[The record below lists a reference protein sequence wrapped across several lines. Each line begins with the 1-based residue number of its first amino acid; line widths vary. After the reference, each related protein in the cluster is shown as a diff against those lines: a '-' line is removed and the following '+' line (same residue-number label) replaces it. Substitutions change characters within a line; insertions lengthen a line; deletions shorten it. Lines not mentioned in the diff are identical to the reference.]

1 MNKSP
6 NLLTRWTRGR
16 LLALALLAGLLTFGA
31 GACQQAPPED
41 AHAHDG
47 ASTYYTC
54 PMHPQIVR
62 DQPGKC
68 PVCTMD
74 LVKATKQAAK
84 PVAAAQPIAGPTAG
98 SAALTHYTCPMH
110 PQISREQP
118 GKCPI
123 CSMDLVKATKA
134 APTAPTPAGGA
145 AAAPEVMLS
154 EQQRQL
160 AGIRVAALG
169 AGNSGAGGST
179 VLTGTVT
186 ADANQTRTVSS
197 RVAGRVERLFV
208 RQTGES
214 IRAGAPLVSIYSE
227 QLQALQQEYL
237 LSLAQQRAGGPGG
250 NQYGR
255 LVASARQKLRL
266 LGMSEGQLR
275 ALAATG
281 RPTSSLT
288 FYSPQAGLVQAVD
301 VTEGQYVGEGALLVS
316 LTNLSSVW
324 VEAQLYPEEVAGV
337 ALGQSVQVQV
347 AGLPDAYTGR
357 VVFLSPER
365 QANSKVTL
373 LRVQLANPGGRLQ
386 PGMQANVRLSS
397 RGTTATAQSLT
408 LPQDAVLRDSRGSYV
423 WQQVDAAGRFRRLKV
438 STGAETDET
447 VAITGGLAAGA
458 RVVVGGAYLLES
470 EYALYQGT
478 DPMAGM
484 DPNMPGMDMK
494 KPATEKRNPAM
505 DPNMKM

>member
-1 MNKSP
+1 MNKLRK
-6 NLLTRWTRGR
+6 LLPRWTRGP
-16 LLALALLAGLLTFGA
+16 LLALALLAGLLTFGV
-31 GACQQAPPED
+31 GACQKSAPEE
-41 AHAHDG
+41 AHAHEG
-47 ASTYYTC
+47 ASTHFTC

-62 DQPGKC
+62 DEPGKC
-68 PVCTMD
+68 PICTMD
-74 LVKATKQAAK
+74 LVKATKQAAPAK
-84 PVAAAQPIAGPTAG
+84 PVAGPATAT
-98 SAALTHYTCPMH
+98 AALTHYTCPMH

-123 CSMDLVKATKA
+123 CSMDLVKTAKA
-134 APTAPTPAGGA
+134 APAATPPAGEV

-154 EQQRQL
+154 AQQRQL
-160 AGIRVAALG
+160 ANIGVAALG
-169 AGNSGAGGST
+169 TGNSGSGSGT
-179 VLTGTVT
+179 VLTGTIT
-186 ADANQTRTVSS
+186 ANANQTRTVSS

-214 IRAGAPLVSIYSE
+214 IRAGAPLVAIYSE

-237 LSLAQQRAGGPGG
+237 LSLAQLRAVGTSV

-266 LGMSEGQLR
+266 LGMTDEQLR
-275 ALAATG
+275 TLAATG

-288 FYSPQAGLVQAVD
+288 FYSPQAGLVQAVG

-324 VEAQLYPEEVAGV
+324 VEAQLYPGEVAGIQ
-337 ALGQSVQVQV
+337 LGQSVQVQV
-347 AGLPDAYTGR
+347 AGLPDTYPGQ
-357 VVFLSPER
+357 VVFLSPEL

-373 LRVQLANPGGRLQ
+373 LRVQLTNPGGRLQ
-386 PGMQANVRLSS
+386 PGMQANVRLAAS
-397 RGTTATAQSLT
+397 RGTRTQTLT

-423 WQQVDAAGRFRRLKV
+423 WQQVDPAGRFRRLKV
-438 STGAETDET
+438 TTGVETDET
-447 VAITGGLAAGA
+447 VAITGGVAAGA
-458 RVVVGGAYLLES
+458 QVVVSGAYLLES

-478 DPMAGM
+478 APMAGM
-484 DPNMPGMDMK
+484 DSNMPGMDMQK
-494 KPATEKRNPAM
+494 KPAPAQPAPAM

>member
-1 MNKSP
+1 MNKP
-6 NLLTRWTRGR
+6 LNLLTRWTRGR
-16 LLALALLAGLLTFGA
+16 LLAFALLAALLTFGA
-31 GACQQAPPED
+31 GACQKSAPED

-62 DQPGKC
+62 DEPGKC
-68 PVCTMD
+68 PICTMD

-84 PVAAAQPIAGPTAG
+84 PTASTQSVTAS
-98 SAALTHYTCPMH
+98 SAALTHYMCPMH

-134 APTAPTPAGGA
+134 AAAAPTPSGA

-154 EQQRQL
+154 AQQRQL

-169 AGNSGAGGST
+169 GVGSPAGTASGTT

-208 RQTGES
+208 RQTGEA

-227 QLQALQQEYL
+227 QLQALQQEYV
-237 LSLAQQRAGGPGG
+237 LSLAQQRAVGPGG

-266 LGMSEGQLR
+266 LGLTEGQLR
-275 ALAATG
+275 TLAATG
-281 RPTSSLT
+281 RPTASLT
-288 FYSPQAGLVQAVD
+288 FYSPQAGLVQAVG
-301 VTEGQYVGEGALLVS
+301 VTEGQYVGEGTLLVS

-337 ALGQSVQVQV
+337 EMGQSVQVQV

-373 LRVQLANPGGRLQ
+373 LRVQVPNPGGRLQ
-386 PGMQANVRLSS
+386 PGMQANVRLSMSS
-397 RGTTATAQSLT
+397 RGNTATAQTLT

-438 STGAETDET
+438 TTGAETDET

-458 RVVVGGAYLLES
+458 QVVVSGAYLLES

-484 DPNMPGMDMK
+484 DPNM
-494 KPATEKRNPAM
+494 
-505 DPNMKM
+505 KM

>member
-1 MNKSP
+1 MNKFD
-6 NLLTRWTRGR
+6 NLLTRWTRGH
-16 LLALALLAGLLTFGA
+16 LLAFFLLAGLLTFGA

-47 ASTYYTC
+47 ASTYFTC

-68 PVCTMD
+68 PICSMD
-74 LVKATKQAAK
+74 LVKATKQGAAVK
-84 PVAAAQPIAGPTAG
+84 PATAVAPA
-98 SAALTHYTCPMH
+98 AALTHYTCPMH
-110 PQISREQP
+110 PQISRDKP

-123 CSMDLVKATKA
+123 CGMDLVKATKT
-134 APTAPTPAGGA
+134 APTAPTTAGGA

-169 AGNSGAGGST
+169 SGSSGTGGST

-214 IRAGAPLVSIYSE
+214 IRAGAPLVAIYSE

-255 LVASARQKLRL
+255 LVASARQRLRL
-266 LGMSEGQLR
+266 LGLSEGQLR
-275 ALAATG
+275 ALVATG
-281 RPTSSLT
+281 RPTASLT
-288 FYSPQAGLVQAVD
+288 FYSPQAGLVQAVG
-301 VTEGQYVGEGALLVS
+301 VTEGQYVGEGTLLVS

-373 LRVQLANPGGRLQ
+373 LRVQLTNPSGRLQ
-386 PGMQANVRLSS
+386 PGMQANVRLAAG
-397 RGTTATAQSLT
+397 RGTSSQALT

-447 VAITGGLAAGA
+447 VAITGGLDAGA
-458 RVVVGGAYLLES
+458 QVVVSGAYLLES

-494 KPATEKRNPAM
+494 KPAPKAPTM

>member
-1 MNKSP
+1 MNKLF

-16 LLALALLAGLLTFGA
+16 LLPFALLAGLLTLGA
-31 GACQQAPPED
+31 SACQKAAPED

-47 ASTYYTC
+47 TSSYFTC

-62 DQPGKC
+62 DEPGKC
-68 PVCTMD
+68 PICTMD
-74 LVKATKQAAK
+74 LVKATKQGAPAQ
-84 PVAAAQPIAGPTAG
+84 PVAAKAG

-110 PQISREQP
+110 PQISWEQP

-134 APTAPTPAGGA
+134 APATKAPAGTV

-154 EQQRQL
+154 AQQQQL
-160 AGIRVAALG
+160 AGIRVASLGG
-169 AGNSGAGGST
+169 AGSSTGST
-179 VLTGTVT
+179 VLTGTIT

-214 IRAGAPLVSIYSE
+214 IQAGAPLVSIYSE
-227 QLQALQQEYL
+227 LLQALQQEYV

-255 LVASARQKLRL
+255 LVASARQRLRL
-266 LGMSEGQLR
+266 LGMTEGQLR
-275 ALAATG
+275 ALAASG
-281 RPTSSLT
+281 RPTASLT
-288 FYSPQAGLVQAVD
+288 FYSPQAGLVQAVG
-301 VTEGQYVGEGALLVS
+301 VTEGQYVGEGTLLVS

-337 ALGQSVQVQV
+337 ATGQSVQVQV
-347 AGLPDAYTGR
+347 VGLPDTYSGR

-386 PGMQANVRLSS
+386 PGMQANVRLPS
-397 RGTTATAQSLT
+397 RSPTATAQSLT

-423 WQQVDAAGRFRRLKV
+423 WQQVDATGRFRRLKV
-438 STGAETDET
+438 STGTETDET
-447 VAITGGLAAGA
+447 VAITGGVEAGA
-458 RVVVGGAYLLES
+458 QVVVSGAYLLES

-484 DPNMPGMDMK
+484 DPNM
-494 KPATEKRNPAM
+494 
-505 DPNMKM
+505 KM